1 MAKIIS
7 LRTCGR
13 ATAAVGLLSFSFLL
27 GSLNPFLKAAPGA
40 PQAAGTTAPAV
51 TVNHFRK
58 GNRLPIMTNSSALK
72 LVAPGFGQRRLRA
85 PNRLEAT
92 DKLPLGCD
100 AVLSPVAAPSRVVV
114 YGRCMV

>member
-1 MAKIIS
+1 MAKVIS
-7 LRTCGR
+7 FRTCCR
-13 ATAAVGLLSFSFLL
+13 AAAAVGLLSFSFLL
-27 GSLNPFLKAAPGA
+27 GSLNPFLNAAPGVV
-40 PQAAGTTAPAV
+40 PAAGPRAPAV

-58 GNRLPIMTNSSALK
+58 GNRLTILKNPSALR
-72 LVAPGFGQRRLRA
+72 PTPEIGQGRLRA

-100 AVLSPVAAPSRVVV
+100 PALSPVAAPSQFIV